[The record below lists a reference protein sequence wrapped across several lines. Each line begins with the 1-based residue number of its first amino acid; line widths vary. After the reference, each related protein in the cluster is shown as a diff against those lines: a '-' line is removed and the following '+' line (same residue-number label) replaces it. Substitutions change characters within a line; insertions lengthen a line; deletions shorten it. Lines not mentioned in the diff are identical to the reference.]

1 MFTTESNEPIGHDQ
15 TWLKDGGSGQTGRA
29 IAKGPRKNNLC
40 IIDVN
45 DVK

>member
-29 IAKGPRKNNLC
+29 IAKGPSGKAGAFKEWRE
-40 IIDVN
+40 V
-45 DVK
+45 